1 MRLGCV
7 TYNLLKDS
15 DVDTIIQKLQT
26 AGWEAVELRTG
37 HKHGVEPSL
46 GPDERKRV
54 RQRFQTS
61 GVRLLSFGTTTRF
74 QSADAAERKKQVEIA
89 KQFVDLAHDT
99 GALGIKIQ
107 PLGFA
112 KGVSKEATVDY
123 YAAALRE
130 LGDYG
135 RSKKVE
141 IWVEVHGRDT
151 SDPPFNAAMM
161 KAAAHDNVGLCWN
174 SNPTDIN
181 NGSVRES
188 FALLKP
194 WIRNVHIHELSDPA
208 YPYRELF
215 TLLREAGYNRYTL
228 AEVGDSKEPDRYM
241 QNYKALWTEMTR
253 SCS

>member
-1 MRLGCV
+1 
-7 TYNLLKDS
+7 
-15 DVDTIIQKLQT
+15 
-26 AGWEAVELRTG
+26 
-37 HKHGVEPSL
+37 
-46 GPDERKRV
+46 
-54 RQRFQTS
+54 
-61 GVRLLSFGTTTRF
+61 
-74 QSADAAERKKQVEIA
+74 
-89 KQFVDLAHDT
+89 
-99 GALGIKIQ
+99 LGIKVQ

-112 KGVSKEATVDY
+112 KGVSKEATVEY

-135 RSKKVE
+135 RPKNVE
-141 IWVEVHGRDT
+141 IWVEVHGRNT

-215 TLLREAGYNRYTL
+215 TFLREAGYNRYTL
-228 AEVGDSKEPDRYM
+228 AEVGDSKEPDR
-241 QNYKALWTEMTR
+241 
-253 SCS
+253 

>member
-1 MRLGCV
+1 MNRRSFLSASAAAMAGLPDVIAGQRSTAGPSMRLGCV

-74 QSADAAERKKQVEIA
+74 QSADAAERMKQVEIA

-208 YPYRELF
+208 YPY
-215 TLLREAGYNRYTL
+215 
-228 AEVGDSKEPDRYM
+228 S
-241 QNYKALWTEMTR
+241 
-253 SCS
+253 